1 MCLPGSHPLAGI
13 REREGKGEKWAFV
26 TRFYI
31 NISGQLL
38 SVSNE

>member
-1 MCLPGSHPLAGI
+1 MCLPGSHPLAGV
-13 REREGKGEKWAFV
+13 RERDRKGEKWVFV
-26 TRFYI
+26 TRFYV